1 MCFQVLGFDVMFDSK
16 LKPWLIEINQ
26 SPSFATD
33 SAFDFAI
40 KKRVMNDT
48 FRLLNLTSDRKND
61 YIAQKEKLYF
71 ERMMTG
77 HARTLKPTYEE
88 KEQKRYQLDLERDKS
103 DAANLEDSG
112 YECIF
117 PVKCDEDRMRK
128 YNNFLKMAKDAQDQ
142 FTHGSRKVRGLLEE
156 NVYDLILKAQEKPKP
171 PEKKERPKTAGQRK
185 GSVLNTAK
193 KLK

>member
-40 KKRVMNDT
+40 KKKLMNDT
-48 FRLLNLTSDRKND
+48 FTLLNLTSDRKND
-61 YIAQKEKLYF
+61 YLAQKEKLYF

-77 HARTLKPTYEE
+77 HKTLKPTYEE
-88 KEQKRYQLDLERDKS
+88 KELKRYNLDVERDKF
-103 DAANLEDSG
+103 DKQVLDDSG

-117 PVKCDEDRMRK
+117 PVKSNEDLMRK
-128 YNNFLKMAKDAQDQ
+128 YKDFLRMAKDAQDA

-156 NVYDLILKAQEKPKP
+156 NVYDHILKAQEKAKP

-185 GSVLNTAK
+185 GSTAVTTAK